1 MCILHPQVVLLLQNH
16 IVIVRDTGQGLRRSQ
31 HTFLPRNMK
40 KHMKKT
46 KTFDLSPGDVNA
58 NKSITDKY
66 F

>member
-1 MCILHPQVVLLLQNH
+1 LQNH

-31 HTFLPRNMK
+31 HTFLPRNKK